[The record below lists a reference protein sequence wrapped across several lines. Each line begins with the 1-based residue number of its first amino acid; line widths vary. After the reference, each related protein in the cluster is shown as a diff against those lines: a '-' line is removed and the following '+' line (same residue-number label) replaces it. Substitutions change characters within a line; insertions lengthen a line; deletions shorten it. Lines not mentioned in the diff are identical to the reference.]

1 MICGFA
7 LSLARY
13 VLVSR
18 TRILDGWVR
27 NSRRQSL
34 DCSVAAA
41 KKKVYDIQKL
51 RIRVTPYY
59 TEMQI
64 KVCMSC

>member
-18 TRILDGWVR
+18 TRILDGCVR

-34 DCSVAAA
+34 DYVEE
-41 KKKVYDIQKL
+41 KMNTVEKL
-51 RIRVTPYY
+51 EMCEHRLRSPYRDGIY
-59 TEMQI
+59 GGP
-64 KVCMSC
+64 